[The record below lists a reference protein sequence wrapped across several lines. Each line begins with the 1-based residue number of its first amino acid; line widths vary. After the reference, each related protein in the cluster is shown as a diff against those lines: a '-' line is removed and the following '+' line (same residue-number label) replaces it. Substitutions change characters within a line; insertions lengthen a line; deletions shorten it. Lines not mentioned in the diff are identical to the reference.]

1 MKKYDHISRELI
13 LHEGISTEAERV
25 FLNVE
30 MIERICALGDKLPL
44 DGHKATYLETSNFFA
59 EAQELSKLAEDLA
72 LRYGLPGAAGK
83 CPEFDFEFPS
93 YDEFHAD
100 AAKIREEMD
109 EIPLAELPGFI
120 QRDIKT
126 ANALRYE
133 DHLVATRQE
142 APVPLKA
149 SMTVSGY
156 LMSKILAGLGLKG
169 LVTGIIEI
177 IGSSGPWGVMI
188 SAWRAGDM
196 KTFKNALKLLMKFI
210 FKGKFLNLLIKKVG
224 ESAAKKILATM
235 TGRFVPFLGWA
246 LIIGGI
252 LYAIYEEA

>member
-1 MKKYDHISRELI
+1 M
-13 LHEGISTEAERV
+13 
-25 FLNVE
+25 
-30 MIERICALGDKLPL
+30 
-44 DGHKATYLETSNFFA
+44 
-59 EAQELSKLAEDLA
+59 AEDLST
-72 LRYGLPGAAGK
+72 RYGLPGAAGK

-109 EIPLAELPGFI
+109 EIPLAELPDFI

-133 DHLVATRQE
+133 DHLVATRAE
-142 APVPLKA
+142 APVPLLA
-149 SMTVSGY
+149 STTVGGY
-156 LMSKILAGLGLKG
+156 LMSKVLAGLGLKS

-177 IGSSGPWGVMI
+177 IGSSGPWGVMM
-188 SAWRAGDM
+188 SAWAAGD
-196 KTFKNALKLLMKFI
+196 TLVFKSALKLLMKFI
-210 FKGKFLNLLIKKVG
+210 FKGAFLELLIAKVG
-224 ESAAKKILATM
+224 RSAALKLFAKM

-252 LYAIYEEA
+252 LWAIYEEA